1 MLIDCIKSLMLRKY
15 HGYKIYLHNLGNFDG
30 IFLLNIFS
38 QIKNIFFIWAELS
51 DRVSPIINNGKII
64 SIKFKFCNGKYTL
77 HFRDSFLL
85 LPSSLRKLA
94 VAFDVE
100 DKGIFPYNFVQLN
113 NLNYEGSVPDK
124 KKNTLVI

>member
-30 IFLLNIFS
+30 IFLLNILT
-38 QIKNIFFIWAELS
+38 ELS

-85 LPSSLRKLA
+85 LPSSLAKLA

-100 DKGIFPYNFVQLN
+100 DKGKFPYNFVQLN

-124 KKNTLVI
+124 KKIL

>member
-30 IFLLNIFS
+30 IFLLNILT
-38 QIKNIFFIWAELS
+38 ELS

-77 HFRDSFLL
+77 H
-85 LPSSLRKLA
+85 LPK
-94 VAFDVE
+94 
-100 DKGIFPYNFVQLN
+100 
-113 NLNYEGSVPDK
+113 
-124 KKNTLVI
+124 